1 MAAAAVAATVAAKK
15 GTALDA
21 FLKRHGDN
29 VVGGVFKLR
38 GQNEELQE
46 NDLAHEGFGTV
57 EDKYAE
63 QPLSKIQSML
73 FALEHRVARLHHPSV
88 PPSFLLS
95 LLLLLSPLPFSFPP
109 RLFDFLP
116 LCRAMLA
123 SRWTFLRETENLS
136 SIAVGYLP
144 CQPGGKDIKH
154 HIRSE
159 TVQLIQDLNV
169 AKVMLS

>member
-15 GTALDA
+15 GNALDA

-63 QPLSKIQSML
+63 RPLSKFPSAV
-73 FALEHRVARLHHPSV
+73 FAARHRIAQLQHDTV
-88 PPSFLLS
+88 
-95 LLLLLSPLPFSFPP
+95 
-109 RLFDFLP
+109 P
-116 LCRAMLA
+116 LC
-123 SRWTFLRETENLS
+123 
-136 SIAVGYLP
+136 
-144 CQPGGKDIKH
+144 
-154 HIRSE
+154 
-159 TVQLIQDLNV
+159 
-169 AKVMLS
+169 